1 MAISPEMYGIPDM
14 DAAASIASISRDS
27 VNRARKLAEN
37 YLSMS
42 ALKDKTDE
50 MQYAAQ
56 RAIDD
61 STSNASDAINKSNAW
76 AGIANAGLG
85 LLGEMDFGDSAQK
98 TVNAFGNQASGT
110 PGNDFY
116 VGPGGGI
123 FPNPGK

>member
-1 MAISPEMYGIPDM
+1 MASFDPSMYSVPDM
-14 DAAASIASISRDS
+14 DAAASIASKSRDS
-27 VNRARKLAEN
+27 VNRARELAEK
-37 YLSMS
+37 YIAMS

-85 LLGEMDFGDSAQK
+85 LLGG
-98 TVNAFGNQASGT
+98 
-110 PGNDFY
+110 
-116 VGPGGGI
+116 
-123 FPNPGK
+123 